1 MSNKIK
7 KRIQIFGDK
16 GTMESAEYI
25 IKKAG
30 LSPTT
35 LISALYVQIAKT
47 GKIPLSLEATPEEL
61 AQAKLIAA
69 SYNLPSVKVNNSKT
83 AKDFLDDDGGY

>member
-7 KRIQIFGDK
+7 KRIQISGDK

-25 IKKAG
+25 IKKSG

-47 GKIPLSLEATPEEL
+47 GKIPLTLEATPVEL

-69 SYNLPSVKVNNSKT
+69 SYNLPSVIVNYSMV